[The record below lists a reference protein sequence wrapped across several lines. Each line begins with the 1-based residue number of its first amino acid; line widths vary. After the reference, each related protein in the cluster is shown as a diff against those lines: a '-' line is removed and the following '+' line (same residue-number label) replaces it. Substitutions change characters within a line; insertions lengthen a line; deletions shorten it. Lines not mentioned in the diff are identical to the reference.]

1 MLANGEKLTNLALYK
16 FLRMQINVCYAQYAL
31 YCTHYTQIGI
41 AECSE
46 NRNNS
51 WDQESHNILVKKRHK
66 YKNKSEINI

>member
-1 MLANGEKLTNLALYK
+1 
-16 FLRMQINVCYAQYAL
+16 MQINVCYAQYAL